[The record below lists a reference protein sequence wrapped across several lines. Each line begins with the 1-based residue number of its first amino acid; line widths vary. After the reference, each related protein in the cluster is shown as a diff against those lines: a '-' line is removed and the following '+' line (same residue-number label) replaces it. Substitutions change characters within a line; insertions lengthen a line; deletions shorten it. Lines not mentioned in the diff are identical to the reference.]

1 MIDVKR
7 VITPDYENSGN
18 LYQIDVTTDSALE
31 YQEARKLLLDLQKQQ
46 QNRYKGENNNG
57 Q

>member
-1 MIDVKR
+1 MIDIKR

-18 LYQIDVTTDSALE
+18 LYQIEVATDSALE

-57 Q
+57 